1 MLFLG
6 LSKNIQTLNAVAIG
20 DKAADLVLENCS
32 LVNVYSREILPEIQI
47 AISRD
52 RIVYVGKDASHT
64 KGKKTVI
71 MNLEKKYVTPGF
83 ADPHIHL
90 DQFVAPAEF
99 VKKSLLCGVTSL
111 FSDPIDIVST
121 CGYRGFKEFVKMTS
135 ELPVRFFH
143 VVPGGVPVD
152 KKFSHGREVSLAEAK
167 LALKIPGVLG
177 LGEVFS
183 WTKVTKRDSKTMR
196 MLSTMLENDCVIN
209 GHTAGASG
217 KKLNAYVSS
226 GILSCHEPIN
236 FDQVLERLRLG
247 MWIMIRE
254 GSIRRDLKDIIPLVL
269 SNETY
274 TDRLM
279 FCSDGLDPS
288 DIARFGHIDHCI
300 RESVK
305 LGLNQIDAISMA
317 SKNCF
322 DYYNMGKDLGG
333 IAPGKL
339 ADILVFDDLAKMK
352 PRKIFVGGNL
362 VVSNGTIVSKI
373 KKHTIP
379 KWMTKTIKLH
389 KFSEDDFTVKS
400 RDNTTNV
407 NVINLKTE
415 IITEKINENL
425 SVKDRNVLASTDKDI
440 WKVAAFD
447 RTFGTRKHAV
457 GFLKNFAAK
466 IGAFASTWNFHENN
480 MLVIGSNEK
489 DMAKAANSLANTQGG
504 LVVVSEGKILASMP
518 LQMAGIIS
526 TNSFEMVSENFE
538 NLNTVLA
545 DTGCKFKKP
554 HLIPLFL
561 PFLALPDIRIL
572 STGLVDVKNRSF
584 LNVVT

>member
-1 MLFLG
+1 MFFG
-6 LSKNIQTLNAVAIG
+6 LSKSIQTLNAVAIG

-32 LVNVYSREILPEIQI
+32 LVNVYSREILPETQI
-47 AISRD
+47 AISQD
-52 RIVYVGKDASHT
+52 RIAYVGKDASHT

-71 MNLEKKYVTPGF
+71 LNLEKKYVTPGF
-83 ADPHIHL
+83 ADPHIHV
-90 DQFVAPAEF
+90 DQFVSPTEF
-99 VKKSLLCGVTSL
+99 AKKSLLCGVTSL

-121 CGYRGFKEFVKMTS
+121 CGYSGFKEFVKMTS
-135 ELPVRFFH
+135 GLPVRFFH

-152 KKFSHGREVSLAEAK
+152 RKFSHGKTLTLTEEKS
-167 LALKIPGVLG
+167 ALKIPSVLG

-196 MLSTMLENDCVIN
+196 TLSTMLENNCVIN

-254 GSIRRDLKDIIPLVL
+254 GSVRRDLKEIVKLVL
-269 SNETY
+269 SNKIY

-322 DYYNMGKDLGG
+322 DYYSMGKDLGG

-362 VVSNGTIVSKI
+362 VVSNGTIVSQI
-373 KKHTIP
+373 KKYTVP
-379 KWMTKTIKLH
+379 KWMTKTVKLH

-407 NVINLKTE
+407 NVINMKTE

-425 SVKDRNVLASTDKDI
+425 SVKDGNVVASADKDI

-480 MLVIGSNEK
+480 LLVIGSNEK
-489 DMAKAANSLANTQGG
+489 DMAKAANSLVNTQGG
-504 LVVVSEGKILASMP
+504 IVVVSEGKILASMP
-518 LQMAGIIS
+518 LQMAGIVS
-526 TNSFEMVSENFE
+526 TNSFETVSENFA
-538 NLNTVLA
+538 NLNIVLA
-545 DTGCKFKKP
+545 DAGCKFKKP

-584 LNVVT
+584 LSVFA